1 MRYDEFT
8 VILPTLNE
16 KETIGTLIQRL
27 LLSYEGIS
35 ILVSDDGS
43 VDGTPEIVRRISRRN
58 RRVSFFDRRGA
69 GLKRGLT
76 ASAVDGIRDS
86 RTRYCIVMD
95 ADLQHPVEVVGKV
108 AAKLA
113 AGDDLVV
120 AVRADVRKWEVH
132 RKIISKVLIWIGYG
146 ILVATGRSR
155 CDDIFS
161 GFFGVDRRLFVKTYK
176 ENRGRFVDGGY
187 KILFDFMKCVG
198 NKEMSVG
205 EVPYSFGVRKYGAS
219 KAGIRQGLLLF
230 RSFFS

>member
-16 KETIGTLIQRL
+16 KETIGTLIHRL
-27 LLSYEGIS
+27 LSDYEGIR

-43 VDGTPEIVRRISRRN
+43 VDGTLEIVRRISKRDSK
-58 RRVSFFDRRGA
+58 VSFFDRHGA

-76 ASAVDGIRDS
+76 ASAVDGIRNS

-113 AGDDLVV
+113 AGDGLVV
-120 AVRADVRKWEVH
+120 AVRADVRKWEMH

-146 ILVATGRSR
+146 ILVATGSSR

-161 GFFGVDRRLFVKTYK
+161 GFFGVDRKLFLRTY
-176 ENRGRFVDGGY
+176 NRNRTRFVDGGY
-187 KILFDFMKCVG
+187 KILFDFMKCIG
-198 NKEMSVG
+198 NKEVSVG
-205 EVPYSFGVRKYGAS
+205 QVPYSFGIRKYGTS
-219 KAGIRQGLLLF
+219 KAGMTQGLLLF
-230 RSFFS
+230 KSFFS